1 MKDSDQMAPTDM
13 DPVRQHH
20 RIATEGMSD
29 MKKTAKMPAKK
40 PTKMPKKG
48 K

>member
-13 DPVRQHH
+13 YPVRQHH
-20 RIATEGMSD
+20 RIATEGVPN
-29 MKKTAKMPAKK
+29 MKKAAKIPAKK